1 MEKITPPKKL
11 IALRIEP
18 FLIEYLDELATK
30 EQRSRSQ
37 IIRMIVS
44 QYKATNEC

>member
-11 IALRIEP
+11 IALRMEP
-18 FLIEYLDELATK
+18 HLIDYVDELAVK
-30 EQRSRSQ
+30 DQRSRSQ

-44 QYKATNEC
+44 QYKVTNGS

>member
-11 IALRIEP
+11 IALRMEP
-18 FLIEYLDELATK
+18 YLIDYVDELAIK
-30 EQRSRSQ
+30 DQRSRSQ

-44 QYKATNEC
+44 QYKAINGS